1 MLTTLSALL
10 ATASAAV
17 LLPPNP
23 AQRWIEPFP
32 YLSGGAFSGAQLPFC
47 ADPLGTYQWEPSVNA
62 SQLQVRVGKAVGSWR
77 VPYAPCCSVGSR
89 KEHVLRMLDGT
100 PVVTVVV
107 GLDWVGL
114 GWRLRTRCTS
124 LPLTP

>member
-47 ADPLGTYQWEPSVNA
+47 ADPLGTYQWELSVNA
-62 SQLQVRVGKAVGSWR
+62 SQLQVRVGGQWVPGVYHMHHVAPWAVVRNTSCACWM
-77 VPYAPCCSVGSR
+77 A
-89 KEHVLRMLDGT
+89 
-100 PVVTVVV
+100 
-107 GLDWVGL
+107 
-114 GWRLRTRCTS
+114 RLW
-124 LPLTP
+124 